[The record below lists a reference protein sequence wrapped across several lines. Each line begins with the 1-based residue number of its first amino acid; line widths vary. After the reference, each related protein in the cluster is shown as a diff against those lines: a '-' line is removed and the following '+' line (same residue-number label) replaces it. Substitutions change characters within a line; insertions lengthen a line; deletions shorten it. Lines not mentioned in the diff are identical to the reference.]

1 VFQDQLTAFQSRI
14 QQARFEV
21 LMAVNNEVMILWAV
35 KLSRFV
41 AKYFRNIFR
50 MNESL
55 CIKKPYINEISYDM
69 FICV

>member
-1 VFQDQLTAFQSRI
+1 
-14 QQARFEV
+14 
-21 LMAVNNEVMILWAV
+21 MAVNNEVMILWAV